1 MLCHLCLPDM
11 GLCGC
16 FPLLKLCHRDIIFL
30 LLLPQLNAAID
41 DIKKG
46 VLYFP
51 TVFFFFLMI
60 LLKWFL
66 MTSKHWHEIFDF
78 SYRKWKIWL
87 LECFRAHDNRVYE
100 TGAELDLHRRTVD
113 SAAFLNIF
121 FLQCFHPQQ
130 QQHKQRVRE

>member
-1 MLCHLCLPDM
+1 MPSMFARYGTLWLFSAFKTMSSWYHISVTFAPIECRYRRYKERCVI
-11 GLCGC
+11 
-16 FPLLKLCHRDIIFL
+16 FPGRFC
-30 LLLPQLNAAID
+30 
-41 DIKKG
+41 
-46 VLYFP
+46 
-51 TVFFFFLMI
+51 FFLTI

-66 MTSKHWHEIFDF
+66 VTSKHWHEIFDF
-78 SYRKWKIWL
+78 SYRKWKIWF